1 MIRSSNPERNWLAAA
16 ETALDTAALV
26 DATRVTPQTGQADTM
41 IRAGYLALRSIADF
55 YRIEQEVP
63 ADKHDTLSVSRPK
76 FDELLD
82 DLERRGIELERDRD
96 LIWRDY
102 AGWRMNYDNAIS
114 GLSDL
119 VGFVPSHWEQVGV
132 ARETSIE

>member
-1 MIRSSNPERNWLAAA
+1 
-16 ETALDTAALV
+16 
-26 DATRVTPQTGQADTM
+26 M

-132 ARETSIE
+132 AREPSIE